1 MSSFP
6 FIVVVNVLKCVYFEA
21 NRYGCQ
27 HHRWVVSILV
37 AVVFLARVLLLVLLL
52 MLLPWLW
59 LRFVE
64 LTQNY
69 LDCGN
74 LTRCSRITLLQ
85 LETYIESVDKRKYAD
100 EIYFDF
106 SYKVTVAFDFG
117 KRTPRDTR
125 IERQREWE
133 WETCVIETARQAN
146 NSKPSEAKLI
156 GLIERCVRKFN

>member
-1 MSSFP
+1 
-6 FIVVVNVLKCVYFEA
+6 
-21 NRYGCQ
+21 
-27 HHRWVVSILV
+27 
-37 AVVFLARVLLLVLLL
+37 

-106 SYKVTVAFDFG
+106 SYEVTVAFDFG
-117 KRTPRDTR
+117 KRTLTKRYTHRDT
-125 IERQREWE
+125 ERVRVRVRDVCNRNC
-133 WETCVIETARQAN
+133 TT
-146 NSKPSEAKLI
+146 SK
-156 GLIERCVRKFN
+156 